1 MRKRK
6 KNRDVAREIEIESE
20 APAEPELQED
30 NLEDEAD
37 TEGLAVE
44 SDTTEEEFTG
54 DDHLALVEAPEAA
67 VQRLTDE
74 VAEQKER
81 CLRLA
86 AEFDNFRKRVERQR
100 SEIRQNARSEVV
112 RSILE
117 TLDNLAR
124 VTELDT
130 TEANVNDVIAG
141 VQMVER
147 SLLRELESVCL
158 TKVGGVDE
166 RFDPND
172 HEAVSTAAAPDEEK
186 VDLVAAVFQV
196 GYRFGGILLRPA
208 RVQVY
213 VAPMVDEDAAE

>member
-6 KNRDVAREIEIESE
+6 KDKEVE
-20 APAEPELQED
+20 AEGTFEGIDPLETELQDEVAQDED
-30 NLEDEAD
+30 ASILADEAVEGDSEEDEQR
-37 TEGLAVE
+37 
-44 SDTTEEEFTG
+44 
-54 DDHLALVEAPEAA
+54 ALVETSEAEIR
-67 VQRLTDE
+67 RLTE
-74 VAEQKER
+74 ELEEQKER

-100 SEIRQNARSEVV
+100 GENRHIARAEVV

-117 TLDNLAR
+117 TLDNFAR
-124 VTELDT
+124 VTALEGTD
-130 TEANVNDVIAG
+130 ASVHDVVAG

-147 SLLRELESVCL
+147 GLMRELESAGL
-158 TKVGGVDE
+158 ERIGNVDE
-166 RFDPND
+166 LFDPNN

-196 GYRFGGILLRPA
+196 GYRFGKTLLRPA

-213 VAPMVDEDAAE
+213 VAPLADTDSGE

>member
-6 KNRDVAREIEIESE
+6 KDREGKKEVVIESE
-20 APAEPELQED
+20 APVNPQVREEELTD
-30 NLEDEAD
+30 RGDSEALV
-37 TEGLAVE
+37 TE
-44 SDTTEEEFTG
+44 SDLELVKG
-54 DDHLALVEAPEAA
+54 DLLALVEAPEAA
-67 VQRLTDE
+67 VQRLTTELD
-74 VAEQKER
+74 EQKER

-124 VTELDT
+124 VTALDT
-130 TEANVNDVIAG
+130 TEANVKDVIAG

-147 SLLRELESVCL
+147 SLLRELESAGL
-158 TKVGGVDE
+158 TTVGSVDE

-172 HEAVSTAAAPDEEK
+172 HEAVSTAAAPSEEK
-186 VDLVAAVFQV
+186 LDLVAAVFQV

-213 VAPMVDEDAAE
+213 VAPLVDEDAGE

>member
-6 KNRDVAREIEIESE
+6 KNREVIQEIEIESE

-30 NLEDEAD
+30 GPEDEVGR
-37 TEGLAVE
+37 EGITAE
-44 SDTTEEEFTG
+44 SDKEELSG
-54 DDHLALVEAPEAA
+54 DDHLSLVEAPEA
-67 VQRLTDE
+67 VIERLTIE
-74 VAEQKER
+74 VAEQNER

-100 SEIRQNARSEVV
+100 SEIRQHARSEVV

-124 VTELDT
+124 VTALDT
-130 TEANVNDVIAG
+130 TDANVNDIVAG

-147 SLLRELESVCL
+147 SLLRELESAGL
-158 TKVGGVDE
+158 TKVGSIDE

-186 VDLVAAVFQV
+186 EDLVAAVFQV

-213 VAPMVDEDAAE
+213 VAPMVDDDAGE

>member
-6 KNRDVAREIEIESE
+6 KNRDAIKEIKIESDT
-20 APAEPELQED
+20 PEEQEEQEGV
-30 NLEDEAD
+30 EDEAGGNGLA
-37 TEGLAVE
+37 EGLDIAE
-44 SDTTEEEFTG
+44 LTG
-54 DDHLALVEAPEAA
+54 EDDLALVEVPETPEAT
-67 VQRLTDE
+67 VERLTIE
-74 VAEQKER
+74 VAEQNER

-100 SEIRQNARSEVV
+100 TEIRQNARSEVV

-124 VTELDT
+124 VTALENTD
-130 TEANVNDVIAG
+130 ANVNDVIAG

-147 SLLRELESVCL
+147 SLLRELESAGL
-158 TKVGGVDE
+158 TKVGNVDE

-186 VDLVAAVFQV
+186 VDFIAAVFQV

-213 VAPMVDEDAAE
+213 VAPMVDEDAGE

>member
-6 KNRDVAREIEIESE
+6 KNRDTLEELELE
-20 APAEPELQED
+20 PDEPA
-30 NLEDEAD
+30 AD
-37 TEGLAVE
+37 TELHEDEHGDEDDDAVQDRVAE
-44 SDTTEEEFTG
+44 SDAELVE
-54 DDHLALVEAPEAA
+54 DDSVALVEVPEAA
-67 VQRLTDE
+67 VERLSAE
-74 VAEQKER
+74 LAEQKEQ

-100 SEIRQNARSEVV
+100 AEIRQNAQSEVV

-124 VTELDT
+124 VTALDAAD
-130 TEANVNDVIAG
+130 ANVEDVVAG

-147 SLLRELESVCL
+147 SLLRELEAAGL
-158 TKVGGVDE
+158 TKVGSVDE
-166 RFDPND
+166 RFDPNN
-172 HEAVSTAAAPDEEK
+172 HEAVSTAAAPDDEK
-186 VDLVAAVFQV
+186 MDLIAAVFQV

-213 VAPMVDEDAAE
+213 VAKSEDEDVGE

>member
-6 KNRDVAREIEIESE
+6 KNREVIQEIEIESE
-20 APAEPELQED
+20 DSAEPELQEGG
-30 NLEDEAD
+30 LEDELD
-37 TEGLAVE
+37 DEGLAAE
-44 SDTTEEEFTG
+44 SDTEELPGE
-54 DDHLALVEAPEAA
+54 DHLALVEAPEAA
-67 VQRLTDE
+67 VQRLTTE
-74 VAEQKER
+74 LAEQNER

-100 SEIRQNARSEVV
+100 SEIRHNARSEVV

-124 VTELDT
+124 VTDLDAT
-130 TEANVNDVIAG
+130 DANVNDVIAG

-147 SLLRELESVCL
+147 SLSRELEGAGL
-158 TKVGGVDE
+158 TKVGSVDE
-166 RFDPND
+166 RFDPNE
-172 HEAVSTAAAPDEEK
+172 HEAVSTAAAPDEER

-213 VAPMVDEDAAE
+213 VAPMVDEDAGE